1 MCSGMT
7 RDNGHKKRQE
17 EVYTSYMETHF
28 DYEDSQAVHEVHEVS
43 QRRCAIMPGGFQDL
57 III

>member
-7 RDNGHKKRQE
+7 RDNGHKKKQE
-17 EVYTSYMETHF
+17 EVYTSYMGTHF
-28 DYEDSQAVHEVHEVS
+28 DYEDSQAVHEVS
-43 QRRCAIMPGGFQDL
+43 QLRLGSAIMPGGFQDL

>member
-1 MCSGMT
+1 MCSGMM
-7 RDNGHKKRQE
+7 RDNGHKKKQE

-28 DYEDSQAVHEVHEVS
+28 DYEDSQAVHEVS